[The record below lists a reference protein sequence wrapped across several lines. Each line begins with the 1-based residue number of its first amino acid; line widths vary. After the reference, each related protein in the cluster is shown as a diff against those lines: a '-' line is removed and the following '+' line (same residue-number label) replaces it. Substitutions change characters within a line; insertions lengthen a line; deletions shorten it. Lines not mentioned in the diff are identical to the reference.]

1 MPSIAILLLIVCGLL
16 SHWDFLLAQ
25 EVSFA
30 WSVLDWK
37 ELFHAGGVRDE
48 LIKFDFYSHL

>member
-25 EVSFA
+25 EVSFE

-37 ELFHAGGVRDE
+37 ELFYVGGVRDE